1 MARKRRHHRRRYS
14 NPFSPRALL
23 DGPKQLIKAD
33 FAMEA
38 VAVTGGFV
46 APGILMNYVPVN
58 FRDVP
63 WKFYLSKV
71 AVISGLAAVATMVK
85 PRVGRMVLLGGGVSL
100 IMDVFQTFM
109 AARTAAAP
117 AAAKAYYGPGIHAY
131 YGDLDASGVSTDSG
145 DLVEDNEGST
155 F

>member
-1 MARKRRHHRRRYS
+1 MARRRRHHRRRYS
-14 NPFSPRALL
+14 NPFSPKALL
-23 DGPKQLIKAD
+23 DQPKQLLKAD

-46 APGILMNYVPVN
+46 APGILMNYVPTS

-71 AVISGLAAVATMVK
+71 AVISGIAAAASMVK
-85 PRVGRMVLLGGGVSL
+85 PRIGRMVLLGGGVSL
-100 IMDVFQTFM
+100 LMDVFQSFM
-109 AARTAAAP
+109 AARTASAP
-117 AAAKAYYGPGIHAY
+117 PATKAYYGPGIHAY
-131 YGDLDASGVSTDSG
+131 YGDLDATGVTTDSG

>member
-1 MARKRRHHRRRYS
+1 
-14 NPFSPRALL
+14 
-23 DGPKQLIKAD
+23 
-33 FAMEA
+33 MEA

-46 APGILMNYVPVN
+46 APGILMNYVPTN

-71 AVISGLAAVATMVK
+71 AVISGLAAAGTMFK
-85 PRVGRMVLLGGGVSL
+85 PRIGRMILLGGGVSL
-100 IMDVFQTFM
+100 LMDVFQTFM
-109 AARTAAAP
+109 ASRTAAAP

>member
-1 MARKRRHHRRRYS
+1 MARRRRHHRRRYS
-14 NPFSPRALL
+14 NPFSPKALL
-23 DGPKQLIKAD
+23 DQPKQLLKAD

-46 APGILMNYVPVN
+46 LPGMVMNYVPVTL
-58 FRDVP
+58 RDVP

-71 AVISGLAAVATMVK
+71 AVISGLAAAGTLIK
-85 PRVGRMVLLGGGVSL
+85 QRIGRMILLGGGVSL
-100 IMDVFQTFM
+100 LMDVFQSFM
-109 AARTAAAP
+109 SARSAAPSAAR
-117 AAAKAYYGPGIHAY
+117 AYYGPGIHAY
-131 YGDLDASGVSTDSG
+131 YGDLDATGVSTDSG

>member
-1 MARKRRHHRRRYS
+1 MARKRRHHRRSYS
-14 NPFSPRALL
+14 NPFSPKALL
-23 DGPKQLIKAD
+23 DQPKQLLKAD

-46 APGILMNYVPVN
+46 LPGMVMNYVPVN

-71 AVISGLAAVATMVK
+71 AVISGLAAAGTMIK
-85 PRVGRMVLLGGGVSL
+85 PRIGRMILLGGGVSL
-100 IMDVFQTFM
+100 LMDVFQTFM
-109 AARTAAAP
+109 SHSAAP

>member
-1 MARKRRHHRRRYS
+1 MARKHRRHRRRYS
-14 NPFSPRALL
+14 NPLSAKALL
-23 DGPKQLIKAD
+23 DQPKQLLKAD

-46 APGILMNYVPVN
+46 APGMIMNYVPIS

-71 AVISGLAAVATMVK
+71 AVISGLATAATMIK
-85 PRVGRMVLLGGGVSL
+85 PRIGRMVLLGGGVSL
-100 IMDVFQTFM
+100 LMDIFQSFM
-109 AARTAAAP
+109 AHATPAP
-117 AAAKAYYGPGIHAY
+117 AATKAYYGPGIHAY
-131 YGDLDASGVSTDSG
+131 YGDLDASGVGTSAG
-145 DLVEDNEGST
+145 DLVEDNDGST